1 MKERVNNREMN
12 KKCVENKRNK
22 RKNTWKMELNRTIEK
37 EEGKKENVEQEEDY
51 NEKEDVGMQS
61 ERRKRRRK

>member
-1 MKERVNNREMN
+1 MN
-12 KKCVENKRNK
+12 KKCAENKRDK

-37 EEGKKENVEQEEDY
+37 EEGKKEIVEQEEDY

>member
-1 MKERVNNREMN
+1 M
-12 KKCVENKRNK
+12 KCVENKRNK

-37 EEGKKENVEQEEDY
+37 EEGKKEIVEQEEDY